1 MLFDE
6 PTSAL
11 TRRSASTDVMVHL
24 AHGTTMVVVTHEWVL
39 PAKSVIVWC
48 LWTAVK
54 CWKKARQS
62 SFLRSRGM
70 SVYRRFSPKF
80 SSEGASHGDG
90 QRYA

>member
-1 MLFDE
+1 
-6 PTSAL
+6 
-11 TRRSASTDVMVHL
+11 
-24 AHGTTMVVVTHEWVL
+24 
-39 PAKSVIVWC
+39 VIVWC